1 MIGRF
6 KEIVKDALIITFD
19 DVIKGGALL
28 LFILP
33 V

>member
-6 KEIVKDALIITFD
+6 KDIVEDALIITSD
-19 DVIKGGALL
+19 GVIKDGALL